1 VSDLITNAALIPPE
15 TAGSVDA
22 TQTRTASGTTT
33 AASSGVASS
42 GVDQAPESFATV
54 LAQEQSPSLPTFSKH
69 ALERLQQR
77 GIDMDS
83 STLSRLADGI
93 GRAAEKGSRNSVV
106 FVDGMAFLTSVS
118 NNTVI
123 TALTPERMKSHV
135 FTNIDSAVVA

>member
-1 VSDLITNAALIPPE
+1 MSDLLTNAALIPPE

-22 TQTRTASGTTT
+22 AQTRTAAGTTA
-33 AASSGVASS
+33 AASSGA
-42 GVDQAPESFATV
+42 DQASESFATV

-83 STLSRLADGI
+83 STMSRLADGI